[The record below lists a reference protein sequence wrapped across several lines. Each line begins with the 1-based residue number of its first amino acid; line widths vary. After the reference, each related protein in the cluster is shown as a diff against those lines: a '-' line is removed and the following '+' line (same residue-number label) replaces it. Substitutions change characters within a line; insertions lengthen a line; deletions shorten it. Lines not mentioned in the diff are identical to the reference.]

1 MQVQVQ
7 VSPLVTATEAAG
19 VAQRRVNENLLNVST
34 RSQQHTWRQP
44 VQNPG
49 PAQIPPV
56 RSGGGKVEDR
66 RSKVEPPL
74 FKPQRQRGKSGESP
88 THRTPRPARPSLSS
102 ATSAR
107 NFFFGQQDGMLS
119 SPVTVTRHFRSEV
132 SK

>member
-19 VAQRRVNENLLNVST
+19 VARRRVNENLLNVST

-44 VQNPG
+44 AQNPRAAG
-49 PAQIPPV
+49 PAQILPV
-56 RSGGGKVEDR
+56 RSDGGKVEER

-74 FKPQRQRGKSGESP
+74 FKPQRQRGKSGEAP
-88 THRTPRPARPSLSS
+88 THRTPRPARPSLRS

-107 NFFFGQQDGMLS
+107 NFFF
-119 SPVTVTRHFRSEV
+119 
-132 SK
+132 